1 MLRYLRLYAAFL
13 RFSFSKA
20 LEFRVDFFLRI
31 VMDVVYYAV
40 NIAFFKI
47 LYRHV
52 SALGGWSEDQVMVFI
67 ALYLV
72 VDAVHMTIFANNMWT
87 IPMEVNKGGL
97 DYYLVRP
104 VSTLFFVSL
113 RDVAVASFVN
123 LIMAFGILVWAVSL
137 NPQIWLENGAAKL
150 VAIPILLAN
159 GVLLHWLMA
168 MLFMI
173 PVFWTHSNRGLTQLY
188 YMLMRFAER
197 PDRIYAGGVRVF
209 VTTILPFA
217 LVASFPARLI
227 LDAFD
232 PMIALHLVLV
242 TVGLSLIVRWF
253 WGRGLRAYSSAS
265 S

>member
-1 MLRYLRLYAAFL
+1 MLRYLRLYAAFC

-31 VMDVVYYAV
+31 FMDVVYYAV

-52 SALGGWSEDQVMVFI
+52 SALGGWTEDQVMVFI

-87 IPMEVNKGGL
+87 IPMEVNRGGL

-113 RDVAVASFVN
+113 RDVAVASLIN
-123 LIMAFGILVWAVSL
+123 LVMAIGILVWAVSL
-137 NPQIWLENGAAKL
+137 NPAIWTGKL
-150 VAIPILLAN
+150 LALPLLLAN

-197 PDRIYAGGVRVF
+197 PDRIYAGAVRVF
-209 VTTILPFA
+209 VTTIMPFA

-227 LDAFD
+227 LDAFE
-232 PMIALHLVLV
+232 PMIALHLGLV
-242 TVGLSLIVRWF
+242 TVGMALLVRWF